1 VDPWQCTSE
10 KGEESSGRKA
20 SCPDSG
26 SRQRRVWQKSR
37 QPVKPI
43 RRKRESQ
50 IPIRQRSS
58 TSHRHAN
65 EMLSVVAVRVCKS
78 SQNWAPE

>member
-1 VDPWQCTSE
+1 MRSE

-50 IPIRQRSS
+50 IPFDNAVQPLIGMKRNAFRCRGARLQIQLK
-58 TSHRHAN
+58 
-65 EMLSVVAVRVCKS
+65 LSA
-78 SQNWAPE
+78 